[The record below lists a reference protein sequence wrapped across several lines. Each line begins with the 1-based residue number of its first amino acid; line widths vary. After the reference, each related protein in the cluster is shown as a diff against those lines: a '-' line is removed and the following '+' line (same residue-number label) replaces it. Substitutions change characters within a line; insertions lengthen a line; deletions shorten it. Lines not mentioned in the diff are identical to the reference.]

1 MSNFFSEAVFK
12 LSWGLVKLD
21 NVTAQQVRKLLSM
34 CPQIEKGILRL
45 NQRNWNSIVAL
56 GVFLIHSN
64 MKHKDIIVPYF
75 IQLMENLPSI
85 VWSLAEYGNTE
96 GNLPMPER
104 YAFFLSVIVSDII
117 TYSCVN
123 DEKYKDELLKAIL
136 STVKTLTKKIN
147 TQSNKDA
154 NVLSIVTI
162 PTLVGLLRG
171 FGRPI
176 FENEPLLT
184 AVLPS
189 SRKPKQN
196 ILVKGNKTS
205 SFSFNGF
212 RDIMSDSK
220 QCVKSGCQLA
230 IDISNQMGATV
241 GDLYKQHNNQSVNR
255 NKNSKDEKL
264 ESWFNDEQQNELLS
278 MISTILKP
286 ECLSHLDS
294 IAKHVFSHDDGTSGY
309 IYESFSQVLIL
320 SSMNFTRDFLNLISV
335 QGSPLHEEASKLS
348 ESVFT
353 STYSKIVFLLKE
365 KETLSA
371 KKLDLLVLMCRAC
384 AACLDVILL
393 GCKEY
398 KQCQRI
404 FVKMTDRL
412 QTSESTRLFLAHVP
426 LLLRCLEGLGDVVE
440 ASNQHF
446 KQVID
451 TLREFF
457 VNPAP
462 VLIKLKKLKD
472 SVDSGITSV
481 TGVSGT
487 IPRKKKKDPLSP
499 VSSLTSA
506 NKVFTKISNIE
517 HNEDPY
523 TLIKDVAIQSV
534 CRALAVG
541 IKDDPECVPAFIS
554 ALSNKI
560 FSLDVNSSTSQIVSM
575 HCVEVMSRVAVAS
588 REWITNIT
596 PQVVA
601 TLQRR
606 LHSPPSSLDDLIVD
620 QFACIAVLGEDKQ
633 YEEILNMLLQLC
645 VLDNV
650 PESPGSPGE
659 VKHISPAI
667 TNALANIA
675 FHIGKSGPRNAICDT
690 KETAKSA
697 QDNGISNVLQDLL
710 VHLLQLFVQ
719 TGLERKKNIQPTKD
733 KYSTTASYS
742 ESNWRI
748 QNADNLGMLLPV
760 IAVLMSRLPP
770 ITSPKPRLSKLFRDF
785 WLYCVVFEFTD
796 EHAVTSNYWPLDWF
810 QAVCLIST
818 KSPLL
823 TFPGGDP
830 LRSELKY
837 NSALKNYAVTQNE
850 LIEIRAQILKLLGNP
865 TDITA
870 LVNQME
876 FGYCAYLLSVFK
888 LERLRV
894 KNAATYT
901 IDCLFQY
908 LEDPTVRKDKSEMF
922 KCIHAVSDYMFKLY
936 LDQLRKHKE
945 CEDILVDN
953 AQFLFVKF
961 NSPQTR
967 IRRTADRYL
976 SLLVERFPHVLW
988 NKKVLFYMLD
998 LLQLLS
1004 QTSGNDLFSEIPPLC
1019 IPGSRFTFQ
1028 LQDSLKLRE
1037 KIIKDFKQHCGGI
1050 LNEAVRWA
1058 PSSTTSHLQDYLINY
1073 DSGLIDFDGNADSS
1087 SHIGLSLA
1095 IRTLSEAA
1103 VGKQHNSM
1111 FATAMIKRSKYYG
1124 EMMGKL
1130 SNEKDSKLMLSETIF
1145 NNYKSAIKN
1154 MDDAKI
1160 KISVHQA
1167 TALLVSC
1174 KDEKYRDRKMLHVIC
1189 WASVDRFLSSIME
1202 TCIDCWQWLLS
1213 SRSDLEMDF
1222 MGEMASAWEAT
1233 REQKLGMFCK
1243 DENEGDPL
1251 AVSED
1256 NVPKPRPPYVL
1267 PHLHWIEFLQQ
1278 RFEMVKYSSTAQARV
1293 IVMLLNNSLPMFIPG
1308 KQNNMSRHI
1317 AAVGARSR
1325 LLTLG
1330 FTSLQNSDVT
1340 VGVLERNILRER
1352 VYCAM
1357 FDYFCCRRQ
1366 FPTQESSQLRADI
1379 NNTMKLWHSVHADKK
1394 YLGGDAI
1401 MDARA
1406 GTGSLGSSAG
1416 LAAMHPSASFSG
1428 KGAASDSIP
1437 DVLSLSSLTVSQGWG
1452 TTDGTPYPGYRNSI
1466 SRRSVAAPS
1475 AKGSKKTKK
1484 NVKQITKDYIKRR
1497 SLLMYL
1503 LTAEL
1508 EHLITW
1514 YNPTANPDS
1523 MIEWESTVS
1532 AWRTQ
1537 EISDRQLKD
1546 LVQHAWHVSPILA
1559 VYLPDRLRNSEV
1571 IVRAVTNLVRKNPAT
1586 IECCPEG
1593 MKYLVSN
1600 QSLESDSQEL
1610 VHALTWSLGT
1620 PSTALSYFSR
1630 LFSPHP
1636 YTAQYAVKVL
1646 RGFPPEAILFYI
1658 PQLVQAVRYDTMGYV
1673 KEYLVWAAKKSQI
1686 LAHQIIWNMK
1696 TNVYLDEDSQN
1707 KDPDIGDTL
1716 EGLIRTIIDN
1726 LSGPARDFYNHEFNF
1741 FDEVTNVSGI
1751 IKPYPKGPE
1760 RKQACLEALAN
1771 IQVSA
1776 ESYLPSNPEA
1786 LVVDIDRKSGIP
1798 LQSAAKAP
1806 YLAKFL
1812 VKECG
1817 INEIE
1822 KKALGHKTEKESK
1835 TDGNLVWKAAI
1846 FKVGDDCRQDMLAL
1860 QIIELFQNIFKQVG
1874 LDLYLFP
1881 YRVVATSPG
1890 CGVIECIPDSKSRDQ
1905 LGRQTAIGMYEY
1917 FRNEYGNENSAE
1929 FQRARR
1935 NFIKSVAA
1943 YSVVLFLLQIKDRH
1957 NGNIMLDKEG
1967 HLLHIDFGFMFE
1979 SSPGGNL
1986 GWEPD
1991 IKLTEEMVMIMG
2003 GKMDAPPFQWF
2014 MELCVRAYLTI
2025 RPYREDI
2032 VSLVALML
2040 DTSLPCFR
2048 GNTIKLLRTRFAPS
2062 ASSKEAA
2069 QYMVKIIR
2077 DCFLSKWSRT
2087 YDMIQY
2093 YQNQIPYY

>member
-34 CPQIEKGILRL
+34 CPRIEKGILRL

-75 IQLMENLPSI
+75 IQLMEIYHQYHRNCIL
-85 VWSLAEYGNTE
+85 
-96 GNLPMPER
+96 
-104 YAFFLSVIVSDII
+104 
-117 TYSCVN
+117 
-123 DEKYKDELLKAIL
+123 ELLY
-136 STVKTLTKKIN
+136 
-147 TQSNKDA
+147 A

-264 ESWFNDEQQNELLS
+264 KSWFNDEQQNELLS
-278 MISTILKP
+278 MVNSTTGIFRKKN
-286 ECLSHLDS
+286 
-294 IAKHVFSHDDGTSGY
+294 I
-309 IYESFSQVLIL
+309 I
-320 SSMNFTRDFLNLISV
+320 MNFCLKNYFQSQCHIYSLYFFFPV

-733 KYSTTASYS
+733 KYLTTASYS

-785 WLYCVVFEFTD
+785 WLIVLSSNLQMNML
-796 EHAVTSNYWPLDWF
+796 VTSNYWPFGLVSSSLSYINKVTITSHF
-810 QAVCLIST
+810 LV
-818 KSPLL
+818 
-823 TFPGGDP
+823 
-830 LRSELKY
+830 RSVTSE
-837 NSALKNYAVTQNE
+837 SSIIQHWKNYAVTQNE

-1130 SNEKDSKLMLSETIF
+1130 SNENDSKLMLSETIF

-1330 FTSLQNSDVT
+1330 FMSLQNSDVT

-1537 EISDRQLKD
+1537 GASMLRRQSAARRLEGPMTSLNNVEISDRQLKD

-1835 TDGNLVWKAAI
+1835 NDGNLVWKAAI